1 MSIRFSKST
10 TEMATEMAVSAY
22 FRVLQEKRTA
32 FSGVNTAIV
41 PYLNLL
47 PIFDGVR

>member
-10 TEMATEMAVSAY
+10 TEMAVSAY

-32 FSGVNTAIV
+32 FSGVNTAIL
-41 PYLNLL
+41 PLLNLL
-47 PIFDGVR
+47 TIFDGVR

>member
-10 TEMATEMAVSAY
+10 TEMAVSAY

-32 FSGVNTAIV
+32 FSGVNTASIHFKKLS
-41 PYLNLL
+41 P
-47 PIFDGVR
+47 R